1 MVLAVAAISTRAPAA
16 IEERALNL
24 YNIHNK
30 ERLEVIYK
38 RDGQYLPHAMSMINY
53 FMRDWRRDEP
63 TKIDPALVD
72 LIWELHTELGSRE
85 PIHLISGYR
94 SKKTNNMLRRTRGG
108 QGRKSQHILG
118 KAADLHFPDIS
129 AKQLR
134 NSALIREIGGVGY
147 YPTSSIPF
155 VHVDTGR
162 VRHWPRLPRQ
172 ELALLFPSGET
183 KHRPKGGKPIT
194 KRDHQ
199 LAMAKL
205 APQPSPLRSK
215 KQRTPQPMLA
225 SVTPDALP
233 NPFTAQG
240 QAPAPGAKASKP
252 SARSGDAGVQLAAM
266 TDPLGDLVVRMTQP
280 ASLANGQANEPVM
293 DDPDHPDLLSYDP
306 VSALPIVT
314 ASAEDAAPRQNQLVH
329 PDQDQAGYWLLDTE
343 LRVSMNFSAGP
354 DSSRLASVPRFEG
367 HAVRQIYA
375 TKPKGRL
382 ARADQL
388 RPYQMA
394 RR

>member
-1 MVLAVAAISTRAPAA
+1 
-16 IEERALNL
+16 
-24 YNIHNK
+24 
-30 ERLEVIYK
+30 
-38 RDGQYLPHAMSMINY
+38 
-53 FMRDWRRDEP
+53 
-63 TKIDPALVD
+63 
-72 LIWELHTELGSRE
+72 
-85 PIHLISGYR
+85 
-94 SKKTNNMLRRTRGG
+94 MLRRTRGG

-134 NSALIREIGGVGY
+134 NSALVREIGGVGY
-147 YPTSSIPF
+147 YPTSALPF

-205 APQPSPLRSK
+205 TPQPSPLRRE

-233 NPFTAQG
+233 KPFTAQG
-240 QAPAPGAKASKP
+240 QAPASRAEVSSPNATSP
-252 SARSGDAGVQLAAM
+252 SSAAGEAGVQLASM
-266 TDPLGDLVVRMTQP
+266 TDPLGALVVRMTQP
-280 ASLANGQANEPVM
+280 TTLANGQANETAM
-293 DDPDHPDLLSYDP
+293 GDPDHPDLLSYDP
-306 VSALPIVT
+306 VSSLPIVT
-314 ASAEDAAPRQNQLVH
+314 ASAEDAAPRQTQLVH
-329 PDQDQAGYWLLDTE
+329 PDQDQAGYWLLETE
-343 LRVSMNFSAGP
+343 LRVAMNFSAVP
-354 DSSRLASVPRFEG
+354 DDSRLASVPRFEG
-367 HAVRQIYA
+367 YAVRQFYA
-375 TKPKGRL
+375 AKPKGRL
-382 ARADQL
+382 ARSDEL
-388 RPYQMA
+388 RPFQMA